1 MGIFT
6 WADGSTYE
14 SFWRAGRRHGLGV
27 YRPPPPPENR
37 RASAQPERHAS
48 PPPGSGARLQLPYG
62 VHVIGLMPC
71 SQVGVRALLATKSG
85 CGLVLPSGS
94 EQVTIGRRHSVTKV
108 SCRAGSA
115 SDCYHFE

>member
-1 MGIFT
+1 MRAGDRYDGEFREGEEDGVGIFT

-48 PPPGSGARLQLPYG
+48 PPPGSGARLGLPCG
-62 VHVIGLMPC
+62 GRIIGPLLC
-71 SQVGVRALLATKSG
+71 S
-85 CGLVLPSGS
+85 
-94 EQVTIGRRHSVTKV
+94 
-108 SCRAGSA
+108 
-115 SDCYHFE
+115 